1 MGHNIHPDIPVR
13 NDKEFKIVDIGSG
26 TGYKLRT
33 RFLEVVTDASTRM
46 WLTDVNKELPLAHLH
61 GFDKTVDGFPPRQWL
76 PENVILQQ
84 LDIFEPIP
92 ETLIGQ
98 YDIVH
103 VRLFML
109 VIQNDD
115 PGPMLGNLVRLLSMF
130 LPSRRPRSTEELLN
144 TAVAGKFIRNQT
156 AYKELTSLLNTT
168 LEPGGYLMWVEH
180 DPTNTRIESVSP
192 ELKSDAWHFIQGL
205 SDGPRALR

>member
-1 MGHNIHPDIPVR
+1 M
-13 NDKEFKIVDIGSG
+13 
-26 TGYKLRT
+26 
-33 RFLEVVTDASTRM
+33 
-46 WLTDVNKELPLAHLH
+46 
-61 GFDKTVDGFPPRQWL
+61 DGFPPRQWL

-115 PGPMLGNLVRLLSMF
+115 PGPLLENLVRLLSMF
-130 LPSRRPRSTEELLN
+130 LTYRYPHSTEELYN
-144 TAVAGKFIRNQT
+144 TAGADKFVRNPT
-156 AYKELTSLLNTT
+156 ACDELT
-168 LEPGGYLMWVEH
+168 
-180 DPTNTRIESVSP
+180 
-192 ELKSDAWHFIQGL
+192 
-205 SDGPRALR
+205 